1 MPPSMHAC
9 AGLLWAYVL
18 HPSRMKPNLSRPS
31 GAHPQGR
38 NLGKPALRGF
48 PPTRGGGCWKRA
60 LPEVRHIMQGSMA
73 DVGHA
78 GARIPEAHGN
88 VLIAGPAVSLV
99 VPRIR
104 GG

>member
-1 MPPSMHAC
+1 MDAPQHAC
-9 AGLLWAYVL
+9 MCGVTLGIC
-18 HPSRMKPNLSRPS
+18 RMKPNMSRPS

-48 PPTRGGGCWKRA
+48 PPTRGAGCWKMA
-60 LPEVRHIMQGSMA
+60 LSDVRHIMQGSLA

-78 GARIPEAHGN
+78 GARIPEAHVK
-88 VLIAGPAVSLV
+88 VLIDGPDVSLV
-99 VPRIR
+99 GPWIR